1 MMSKDNIY
9 KIRRLSDIMANTLI
23 SIRISDELL
32 KDASAIAKSEGFS
45 NVQEFFRQSVREGIT
60 QRKKALALL
69 ELEKLYGSAK
79 GKEKIVSKKELD
91 ALAKKLF
98 S

>member
-1 MMSKDNIY
+1 
-9 KIRRLSDIMANTLI
+9 MANTLI

-32 KDASAIAKSEGFS
+32 NDASAIAKQEGFS
-45 NVQEFFRQSVREGIT
+45 NVQEFFRQSVREGII

-69 ELEKLYGSAK
+69 ELQKLYGSAK
-79 GKEKIVSKKELD
+79 GKEKIASKKELD
-91 ALAKKLF
+91 VLAKKLF